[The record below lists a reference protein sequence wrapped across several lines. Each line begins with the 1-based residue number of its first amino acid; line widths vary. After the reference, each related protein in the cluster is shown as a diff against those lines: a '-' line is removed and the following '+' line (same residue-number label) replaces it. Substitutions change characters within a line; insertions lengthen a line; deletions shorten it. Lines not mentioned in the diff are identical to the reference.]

1 MRKLQLLA
9 IALAA
14 LSFITAYAAYPYMPE
29 KMASHW
35 DINGEVNGHM
45 GRDAG
50 TYFMP
55 VLAVAMLALFLV
67 LPRIDP
73 LRKNYAQFQGE
84 YDGMVAIILAFLYYI
99 YLLTLA
105 YNAGCS
111 FNLMQLLAPAF
122 GALFIY
128 TGVVLGKAKQNW
140 FVGIR
145 TPWTLSSEKVWNKTH
160 AMGSKLFMAAGIVA
174 LLGIALPQMF
184 IASIAVVI
192 GAAVA
197 TFAYS
202 YVEYRREAKE
212 DRGKKKKGK
221 K

>member
-1 MRKLQLLA
+1 MRKLQMLA

-14 LSFITAYAAYPYMPE
+14 LSFITAYLAYSYMPE
-29 KMASHW
+29 SMASHW

-45 GRDAG
+45 ERGMG

-55 VLAVAMLALFLV
+55 ILSVALLALFLV
-67 LPRIDP
+67 LPKIDP
-73 LRKNYAQFQGE
+73 LRKNYAEFQDE
-84 YDGMVAIILAFLYYI
+84 YDGMVAIVLAFLYYI

-105 YNAGCS
+105 YNAS
-111 FNLMQLLAPAF
+111 YEFNLTQLLAPAF

-128 TGVVLGKAKQNW
+128 MGIVLAKAKQNW

-145 TPWTLSSEKVWNKTH
+145 TPWTLSSTKVWNRTH
-160 AMGSKLFMAAGIVA
+160 AMGSRLFMAAGVVA

-192 GAAVA
+192 GAAIA
-197 TFAYS
+197 TFVYS
-202 YVEYRREAKE
+202 YVEYRKEMREE
-212 DRGKKKKGK
+212 GKKKKGK
-221 K
+221 N